1 MRTYSVLM
9 ALALFS
15 MLLIGLQ
22 LSALPA
28 SEPTIDAEVNIHPQV
43 FNLKRRGVITAYLG
57 NLTEEDVSYDVRDIN
72 TSTIR
77 LYHEE
82 HLVTEPLRSAVEDNI
97 LTVKFDATIVADY
110 IWSKVYHMGTIP
122 PQENYTITF
131 TVSGKLFNNE
141 QFAGSDT
148 IKITHELP

>member
-28 SEPTIDAEVNIHPQV
+28 PEPTIEAEVNINPQV
-43 FNLKRRGVITAYLG
+43 FNLKRRGVITAYVS
-57 NLTEEDVSYDVRDIN
+57 NLTEEDVSYNVRDIN

-82 HLVTEPLRSAVEDNI
+82 HLVTEPLRSAVENNI

-122 PQENYTITF
+122 PQQNYTMTF
-131 TVSGKLFNNE
+131 TVSGKLFNNK
-141 QFAGSDT
+141 QFAGNDT